1 MIGEFASKWAEL
13 FNGGMYN
20 MPTARQVMS
29 GLLLFMEL
37 QADRLTAP
45 HKKERVP
52 HIKNT
57 LRWVFQNIQN
67 MIAFTDMDHKF
78 EWYTNSEYSCGNPK
92 SKACVLCLWFWSIEP
107 PLYCHLNKASRQMDA
122 YLLPMLGPWAR
133 ALMTILNGAEENR
146 SDKLTP
152 GRDLLHL
159 GLGSMGGSFVVFRG
173 VTLEAK

>member
-1 MIGEFASKWAEL
+1 MVAEFARKWGEL
-13 FNGGMYN
+13 FNGGKFN
-20 MPTARQVMS
+20 PPSARQVMS

-67 MIAFTDMDHKF
+67 MIAFTDMDQEF
-78 EWYTNSEYSCGNPK
+78 GYGYDEYSCYNPK

-122 YLLPMLGPWAR
+122 LLLPMLGPWAY
-133 ALMTILNGAEENR
+133 ALMQILRGAESER

-152 GRDLLHL
+152 GIELEHL

-173 VTLEAK
+173 VTLEPR